1 MAKIKQGILGGF
13 SGKVANVVGSS
24 WKGIA
29 IIKSLPLSVAN
40 PQTAA
45 QVAQR
50 LKMTNVVA
58 FSKEILATVI
68 KPLRDRFAVRQSGY
82 NTFVSDN
89 IALFA
94 TALPTTFADLEIASG
109 KMAST
114 AIGNLV
120 GAAAQAT
127 VEATWTDDQ
136 GTGFKLAGDEA
147 YLVCINETN
156 GEIASVGAAT
166 TREDES
172 AIATFDSNLTALDD
186 VHAYLNFLRADGT
199 VVSDTSYMTD
209 TVPMV

>member
-29 IIKSLPLSVAN
+29 VMKSLPLSVAN

-68 KPLRDRFAVRQSGY
+68 KPLRDRFAVQQSGY

-120 GAAAQAT
+120 GAASQAT
-127 VEATWTDDQ
+127 VAVSWTDDS
-136 GTGFKLAGDEA
+136 GTGFKLAGDFA
-147 YLVCINETN
+147 YVVGINETN
-156 GEIASVGAAT
+156 GEIASIGGSNSRDEEST
-166 TREDES
+166 T
-172 AIATFDSNLTALDD
+172 ITFDSNLTVADD
-186 VHAYLNFLRADGT
+186 IHCYLNFLRDDGT

-209 TVPMV
+209 TVPMT